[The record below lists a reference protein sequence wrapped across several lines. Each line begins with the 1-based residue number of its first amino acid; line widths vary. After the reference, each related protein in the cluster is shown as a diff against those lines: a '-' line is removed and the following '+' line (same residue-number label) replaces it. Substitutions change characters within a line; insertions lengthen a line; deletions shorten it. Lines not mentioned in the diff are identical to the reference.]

1 LGKAGK
7 YVYFTTSY
15 SATFFLLSEKER
27 KKEKTHR
34 QKKRER
40 EKGHRQTDKQRKMQK
55 KMLERDK

>member
-34 QKKRER
+34 QKKERER
-40 EKGHRQTDKQRKMQK
+40 ERERSQTNR
-55 KMLERDK
+55 